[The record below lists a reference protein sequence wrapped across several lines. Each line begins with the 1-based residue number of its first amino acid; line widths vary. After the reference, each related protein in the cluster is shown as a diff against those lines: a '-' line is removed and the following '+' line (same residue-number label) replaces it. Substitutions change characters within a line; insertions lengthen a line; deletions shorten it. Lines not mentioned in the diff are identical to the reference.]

1 MLFVKKEFASEIKQA
16 KTFEEFC
23 KLYKKLGKNNNAI
36 HLNAFDMMQPY
47 AQNYIGNPDYVE
59 MQFIVE

>member
-1 MLFVKKEFASEIKQA
+1 MLFVKKEFVPEIKQA
-16 KTFEEFC
+16 KTFDEFC
-23 KLYKKLGKNNNAI
+23 KLYKKLGKNNNAVN
-36 HLNAFDMMQPY
+36 LNTFDMMQPY